1 MEQVSNGYDHFLT
14 YRYDQP
20 KLTTSNQSN
29 PNFVNHPIPSRTII
43 IIIFPVLVSIQN
55 DAGYAKWGP
64 DAERVK
70 KLVNAFRPTPRERH
84 HSNGES

>member
-1 MEQVSNGYDHFLT
+1 MGQKHDRMSLKCLRPF
-14 YRYDQP
+14 
-20 KLTTSNQSN
+20 
-29 PNFVNHPIPSRTII
+29 FV
-43 IIIFPVLVSIQN
+43 IFPVLISIQN

-84 HSNGES
+84 HSNGESSSIEV